1 MVDAGRTDFANAVH
15 GEASSLN
22 VLVTGGAGY
31 VGSHTVRALRGAGH
45 RPIVYDNLS
54 TGHQE
59 AVAGETVVVGDV
71 REKERLV
78 ETMRRY
84 NIEAIVHFAARSLVG
99 ESMTHPAEYYE
110 NNVVGGIAL
119 LEAARACGVRHVVFS
134 STAAVYGEPGEIP
147 IPEEHPLVPTS
158 VYGRTKLAF
167 ERILQ
172 DYGSAYGFSSIALRY
187 FNAAGA
193 DPSGEIGEDH
203 DPETHLIPIVLQTA
217 LGLRESVT
225 VFGTDYPTPDGTC
238 IRDYVHVCD
247 LATAHVLAL
256 ERLNAGGPSGVYNLG
271 NGEGFSV
278 REVIET
284 AERVTGRR
292 IAWIEGP
299 RRPGDPARLIASQAR
314 AERELGWKRTFRSL
328 QEIVESAWKWHR
340 AHPAGFGA

>member
-1 MVDAGRTDFANAVH
+1 M
-15 GEASSLN
+15 N

-31 VGSHTVRALRGAGH
+31 IGSHTVRALKSAGH
-45 RPIVYDNLS
+45 HPIVYDNLS
-54 TGHQE
+54 TGHKE

-71 REKERLV
+71 REKARLV

-84 NIEAIVHFAARSLVG
+84 EVEAIVHFAAKSLVG

-110 NNVVGGIAL
+110 NNVAGGIAL
-119 LEAARACGVRHVVFS
+119 LEAARACGVTYVVFS
-134 STAAVYGEPGEIP
+134 STAAVYGEPVEVP
-147 IPEEHPLVPTS
+147 IPEEHPLIPTS

-167 ERILQ
+167 EQILR
-172 DYGSAYGFSSIALRY
+172 DYAPAYGLRYVALRY

-203 DPETHLIPIVLQTA
+203 NPETHLIPIVLQTA

-247 LATAHVLAL
+247 LAAAHVLAL
-256 ERLNAGGPSGVYNLG
+256 ERLSAGGPSDVYNLG

-292 IAWIEGP
+292 IPCVEGP
-299 RRPGDPARLIASQAR
+299 RRPGDPARLIASQSR
-314 AERELGWKRTFRSL
+314 AEAELGWSRQYASL
-328 QEIVESAWKWHR
+328 EQIIETAWKWHR
-340 AHPAGFGA
+340 AHPRGFEA